1 MMQPLNREEKIKLL
15 IQLIDEVEG
24 AIVAAPYFESY
35 TDEQLDKE
43 IQWYEYLSEK

>member
-1 MMQPLNREEKIKLL
+1 MTREEKIKLL
-15 IQLIDEVEG
+15 ILLIDEVEG

-43 IQWYEYLSEK
+43 VNWYEYLLEK

>member
-1 MMQPLNREEKIKLL
+1 MMQPLSREEKIKLL

-24 AIVAAPYFESY
+24 AIVAASYFENY

-43 IQWYEYLSEK
+43 IHWYDYLSEK